1 MLAGFP
7 PFQSKTQEEIYKKVK
22 NLHYVWPKD
31 IECSNFIPAEA
42 KDLVSSCL
50 SLDEEQRPSPDDIV
64 DHQFFNMY
72 PGCIPR
78 SLDPSWKQTKPVW
91 LKMEEPRG
99 DRMIQG
105 YSLDFEEKYRSKAPH
120 TRDARERYAFCKE
133 AFYTECGVGRK
144 RDGTSRKCAG
154 KHSSKS
160 VYSETAAETEKMLS
174 PTIPL
179 PLDFVYRY
187 PVYFDGDWSTPESE
201 YPVTDESNDSSKSS
215 DDSYE
220 TMPGAE
226 AAGKASLTRTKAAL
240 AAAQVRRFDSQPQ
253 SHAATLRQQ
262 ALPVRQSSRSAATV
276 SRPPNNP
283 THTRKGTADSLEG
296 LPESPQKSLGQR
308 PVRGAPRGAP
318 SYSAS
323 IRELDRLVAPP
334 MPKSESMPNSL
345 GMAKTRSQSRR
356 QLEVPHH
363 QRPPLPPGM
372 SEGIARTATPVDEL
386 RPGSSTTRTVRLPSR
401 PQLGRPAERDPR
413 AMQQPPAAD
422 SARDERHKASKTGTS
437 NKPRSTLGTNPLI
450 HHSEQFELL
459 YRSSPEEVV
468 MDIKAML
475 RNMMPSAS
483 RTYRSQNRRRP
494 HSYVIKWVDYT
505 NRYGIGYILDDGTV
519 GCVFKGEHGQPASG
533 VILRD
538 GERHIRRKARCQEN
552 RDAAPYA
559 YSEVDQL
566 VPRNGRPV
574 EFYENSDRGP
584 AESRGMKKV
593 LVQPDVFEVKTS
605 SSGSG
610 AMGVKVRTDSGVDY
624 AKSEA
629 EKVKRVK
636 LVDQFGKYMIGS
648 LGRSGD
654 ADVMSDDGPSTRES
668 DVCIKF
674 YQRLGNVGVWGFGDG
689 AFQVALNHLF
699 IFLCGLANI
708 FSVQLSGS
716 HQAGD
721 FSRAEQRVIAMGRLL
736 PSFSIC
742 STVFGSKGK
751 NAPSRV

>member
-31 IECSNFIPAEA
+31 NECSNFIPSEA

-64 DHQFFNMY
+64 DHKFFDMY

-105 YSLDFEEKYRSKAPH
+105 YSLDFEEKYRSKASH
-120 TRDARERYAFCKE
+120 IRDARERYAFCKE
-133 AFYTECGVGRK
+133 AYYAECGVGRK

-187 PVYFDGDWSTPESE
+187 PVYFDGDWSVPENES
-201 YPVTDESNDSSKSS
+201 PVDDESNDSKSS

-220 TMPGAE
+220 SMPAAE
-226 AAGKASLTRTKAAL
+226 ATGKASLARTKAAL

-262 ALPVRQSSRSAATV
+262 ALPVRTSSRSAATIM
-276 SRPPNNP
+276 RGPPNNP
-283 THTRKGTADSLEG
+283 THTRKGTSDSLEN
-296 LPESPQKSLGQR
+296 LPESPQRGLGQR
-308 PVRGAPRGAP
+308 PVRGGSRGAP

-334 MPKSESMPNSL
+334 MPKTESMPNSL
-345 GMAKTRSQSRR
+345 SMAKTRSQSRR
-356 QLEVPHH
+356 QLETSHH
-363 QRPPLPPGM
+363 PRPPLPPGM
-372 SEGIARTATPVDEL
+372 NEGVARTATPPVDEL
-386 RPGSSTTRTVRLPSR
+386 RPDPPRTRTVRLPSR
-401 PQLGRPAERDPR
+401 QQLSRPAPAEIDPR
-413 AMQQPPAAD
+413 AMQQQ
-422 SARDERHKASKTGTS
+422 SVESSRDERHKTGKTGTTS
-437 NKPRSTLGTNPLI
+437 GKPRSTLGTYPLI
-450 HHSEQFELL
+450 HPSEQFELL

-468 MDIKAML
+468 MDIKTML
-475 RNMMPSAS
+475 RSMMPSAS

-538 GERHIRRKARCQEN
+538 GEKHIRRKARCQEN
-552 RDAAPYA
+552 RDTAPFA

-574 EFYENSDRGP
+574 EFYENSDHGP

-593 LVQPDVFEVKTS
+593 LVPPEVFEVKTS

-610 AMGVKVRTDSGVDY
+610 AMGIKVRTDSGVEY

-654 ADVMSDDGPSTRES
+654 ADLMDDSPSTRES
-668 DVCIKF
+668 DACIKF

-689 AFQVALNHLF
+689 AFQVRF
-699 IFLCGLANI
+699 IFLECFLSFFLI
-708 FSVQLSGS
+708 ISFFSLT
-716 HQAGD
+716 
-721 FSRAEQRVIAMGRLL
+721 FRIT
-736 PSFSIC
+736 PSW
-742 STVFGSKGK
+742 
-751 NAPSRV
+751 